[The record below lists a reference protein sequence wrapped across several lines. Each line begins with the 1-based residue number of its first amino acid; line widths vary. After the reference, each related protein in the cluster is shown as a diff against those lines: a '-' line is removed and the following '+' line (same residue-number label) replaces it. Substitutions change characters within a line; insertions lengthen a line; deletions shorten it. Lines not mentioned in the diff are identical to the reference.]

1 MRLIAHLLDFPL
13 LSYYTYSPYWCTCQG
28 QETQS
33 KHISKTYTLMLKSI
47 IHLSLMHTDVCLQH
61 NSLLPQ
67 TVGGRECSILTTT
80 QCTASTDCWRKEA
93 YHTDINTMHHSH
105 RQSKTQWR
113 FFTFWH
119 CCGKGMCCI
128 SAMLSWMTQHH
139 WQDDFMST
147 IFNWIMVIVFD
158 TLFKVSPALMSPF
171 RSYCYWNLD
180 AIQQLLAWWEDG
192 IRGRQL
198 HNLERVLLGWLPQMK
213 LIIVFC
219 YSK

>member
-1 MRLIAHLLDFPL
+1 MRLITHLLEFPL

-33 KHISKTYTLMLKSI
+33 KHISKTYTLMLKLI
-47 IHLSLMHTDVCLQH
+47 IHLSLMHTDVWLQH
-61 NSLLPQ
+61 HSLIPQ
-67 TVGGRECSILTTT
+67 TVGGRECSTLTTT
-80 QCTASTDCWRKEA
+80 QCTASIDCWRKGAHPASLTQTVKDPVKILHILTLCCEKACVA
-93 YHTDINTMHHSH
+93 YLPCCHGWHSIIDRTTSC
-105 RQSKTQWR
+105 RQYLIGSWL
-113 FFTFWH
+113 
-119 CCGKGMCCI
+119 
-128 SAMLSWMTQHH
+128 LSLIL
-139 WQDDFMST
+139 S
-147 IFNWIMVIVFD
+147 
-158 TLFKVSPALMSPF
+158 LFKVSPALMSPF
-171 RSYCYWNLD
+171 RSYCYWILD

>member
-1 MRLIAHLLDFPL
+1 MRLIAHLLEFPL

-33 KHISKTYTLMLKSI
+33 KHISKTYTLMLKLI

-80 QCTASTDCWRKEA
+80 QCTASTDCWRKGA
-93 YHTDINTMHHSH
+93 YHTDIDTMHHSH

-119 CCGKGMCCI
+119 CCGKGMCLHICHAVMGDTASLTGQQYSI
-128 SAMLSWMTQHH
+128 GSWLLSLILYSRLVWLSWVLSAPIVTGI
-139 WQDDFMST
+139 ST
-147 IFNWIMVIVFD
+147 LSSSFWLDEKTVCVVD
-158 TLFKVSPALMSPF
+158 
-171 RSYCYWNLD
+171 SY
-180 AIQQLLAWWEDG
+180 IT
-192 IRGRQL
+192 
-198 HNLERVLLGWLPQMK
+198 
-213 LIIVFC
+213 
-219 YSK
+219 